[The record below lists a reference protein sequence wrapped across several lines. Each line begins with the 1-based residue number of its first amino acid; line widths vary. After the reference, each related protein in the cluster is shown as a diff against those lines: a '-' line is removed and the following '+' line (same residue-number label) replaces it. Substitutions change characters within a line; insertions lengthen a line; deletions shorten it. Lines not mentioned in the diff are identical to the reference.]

1 MLRVLFNLKI
11 KKTNK
16 TLLLLSALVIG
27 VATLWFTNSLV
38 KDLKNEE
45 RTKVKI
51 WAKATEQTT
60 DIDNLDEDISFIFEV
75 INHNNTIPVILSD
88 DQGKILYHKNFPP
101 NKIKKEGYLQKE
113 LLLMKENSEPIVF
126 EYADGKENRIYYKDS
141 IILTRLKFFP
151 YVMLLIVT
159 LFILIGYLAFSASRK
174 SEQNKVWAGMARE
187 TAHQIGTP
195 LSSLMGWITLL
206 QAKEGVDDI
215 AIEMNKDI
223 LRLQTIA
230 ERFSKIGSQPELVK
244 LDLTKVLKRSFNY
257 MKDRSS
263 AKVKYEMDVP
273 SPVFASINPQLF
285 GWVVENIIRNAID
298 ALEQKGTIFLSVK
311 EQNKKIYIDITD
323 TGKGIKS
330 SELKTVFEPGFTTKK
345 RGWGLGLS
353 LVKRIVEEYHKGQVF
368 VLSSEL
374 TKGTTFRVVLNKA

>member
-1 MLRVLFNLKI
+1 LKQN
-11 KKTNK
+11 KTNK

-27 VATLWFTNSLV
+27 IATLWFINGLV
-38 KDLKNEE
+38 KDLKSEE

-60 DIDNLDEDISFIFEV
+60 HIDNLDEDISFVFEV
-75 INHNNTIPVILSD
+75 INHNSTIPVILTD
-88 DQGKILYHKNFPP
+88 DSGKILYHKNFPL
-101 NKIKKEGYLQKE
+101 NKVEKEGYLNRQ

-141 IILTRLKFFP
+141 IILTRLKYFP
-151 YVMLLIVT
+151 YVILLVVA

-195 LSSLMGWITLL
+195 LSSLMGWVALL
-206 QAKEGVDDI
+206 QEKSGVDDI
-215 AIEMNKDI
+215 ALEMNKDI

-230 ERFSKIGSQPELVK
+230 ERFSKIGSQPELSEQ
-244 LDLTKVLKRSFNY
+244 DITKVLKRSFNY

-263 AKVKYEMDVP
+263 AKVIYKLDVK
-273 SPVFASINPQLF
+273 SPFYAAINPQLF
-285 GWVVENIIRNAID
+285 GWVIENILRNAID
-298 ALEQKGTIFLSVK
+298 ALEQKGTITLSIK
-311 EQNKKIYIDITD
+311 EHNKKILIDIKD
-323 TGKGIKS
+323 SGKGIKS
-330 SELKTVFEPGFTTKK
+330 NELKTVFEPGFTTKK

-353 LVKRIVEEYHKGQVF
+353 LVKRIVEDYHKGQVF
-368 VLSSEL
+368 VHTSEL
-374 TKGTTFRVVLNKA
+374 NKGTTFRIILNKA

>member
-1 MLRVLFNLKI
+1 MLFNLKI

-113 LLLMKENSEPIVF
+113 LLLMKKNSEPIVF

-159 LFILIGYLAFSASRK
+159 LFIIIGYLAFSASRK

-230 ERFSKIGSQPELVK
+230 ERFSKIGSQPELFK
-244 LDLTKVLKRSFNY
+244 LDLTKVLKHSFNY

-263 AKVKYEMDVP
+263 AKVKYEIDVP

-285 GWVVENIIRNAID
+285 GWVIENIIRNAID
-298 ALEQKGTIFLSVK
+298 ALEQKGTIFLSIK

-353 LVKRIVEEYHKGQVF
+353 LVKRIIEEYHKGQVF

-374 TKGTTFRVVLNKA
+374 TKGTTFRVILNKA

>member
-1 MLRVLFNLKI
+1 MKQN
-11 KKTNK
+11 KTNK

-27 VATLWFTNSLV
+27 IATLWFTNGLV
-38 KDLKNEE
+38 KDLKSEE

-60 DIDNLDEDISFIFEV
+60 HIDNLDEDISFVFEV
-75 INHNNTIPVILSD
+75 INHNNTIPVILTD
-88 DQGKILYHKNFPP
+88 DSGKILYHKNFPL
-101 NKIKKEGYLQKE
+101 NKVEKEGYLNRQ

-141 IILTRLKFFP
+141 IILTRLKYFP
-151 YVMLLIVT
+151 YVILLVVA

-195 LSSLMGWITLL
+195 LSSLMGWVALL
-206 QAKEGVDDI
+206 QEKPGVDDI
-215 AIEMNKDI
+215 ALEMNKDI

-230 ERFSKIGSQPELVK
+230 ERFSKIGSQPELSEQ
-244 LDLTKVLKRSFNY
+244 DITKVLKRSFNY

-263 AKVKYEMDVP
+263 AKVIYKLDVK
-273 SPVFASINPQLF
+273 SPFYAAINPQLF
-285 GWVVENIIRNAID
+285 GWVIENILRNAID
-298 ALEQKGTIFLSVK
+298 ALEQKGTITLSIK
-311 EQNKKIYIDITD
+311 EHNKKILIDIKD
-323 TGKGIKS
+323 SGKGIKS
-330 SELKTVFEPGFTTKK
+330 NELKTVFEPGFTTKK

-353 LVKRIVEEYHKGQVF
+353 LVKRIVEDYHKGQVF
-368 VLSSEL
+368 VNTSEL
-374 TKGTTFRVVLNKA
+374 NKGTTFRIILNKA

>member
-1 MLRVLFNLKI
+1 MKQN
-11 KKTNK
+11 KTNK

-27 VATLWFTNSLV
+27 IATLWFTNGLV
-38 KDLKNEE
+38 KDLKSEE

-60 DIDNLDEDISFIFEV
+60 HIDNLDEDISFVFEV
-75 INHNNTIPVILSD
+75 INHNNTIPVILTD
-88 DQGKILYHKNFPP
+88 DSGKILYHKNFPL
-101 NKIKKEGYLQKE
+101 NKVEKEGYLNRQ

-141 IILTRLKFFP
+141 IILTRLKYFP
-151 YVMLLIVT
+151 YVILLVVA

-195 LSSLMGWITLL
+195 LSSLMGWVALL
-206 QAKEGVDDI
+206 QEKPGVDDI
-215 AIEMNKDI
+215 ALEMNKDI

-230 ERFSKIGSQPELVK
+230 ERFSKIGSQPELSEQ
-244 LDLTKVLKRSFNY
+244 DITKVLKRSFNY

-263 AKVKYEMDVP
+263 AKVIYKLDVK
-273 SPVFASINPQLF
+273 SPFYAAINPQLF
-285 GWVVENIIRNAID
+285 GWVIENILRNAID
-298 ALEQKGTIFLSVK
+298 ALEQKGTITLSIK
-311 EQNKKIYIDITD
+311 EHNKKILIDIKD
-323 TGKGIKS
+323 SGKGIKS
-330 SELKTVFEPGFTTKK
+330 NELKTVFDPGFTTKK

-353 LVKRIVEEYHKGQVF
+353 LVKRIVEDYHKGQVF
-368 VLSSEL
+368 VNTSEL
-374 TKGTTFRVVLNKA
+374 NKGTTFRIIINKA

>member
-1 MLRVLFNLKI
+1 MKQN
-11 KKTNK
+11 KTNK

-27 VATLWFTNSLV
+27 IATLWFTNGLV
-38 KDLKNEE
+38 KDLKSEE

-60 DIDNLDEDISFIFEV
+60 HIDNLDEDISFVFEV
-75 INHNNTIPVILSD
+75 INHNNTIPVILTD
-88 DQGKILYHKNFPP
+88 DSGKILYHKNFPL
-101 NKIKKEGYLQKE
+101 NKVEKEGYLNRQ

-141 IILTRLKFFP
+141 IILTRLKYFP
-151 YVMLLIVT
+151 YVILLVVA

-195 LSSLMGWITLL
+195 LSSLMGWVALL
-206 QAKEGVDDI
+206 QEKPGVDDI
-215 AIEMNKDI
+215 ALEMNKDI

-230 ERFSKIGSQPELVK
+230 ERFSKIGSQPELSEQ
-244 LDLTKVLKRSFNY
+244 DITKVLKRSFNY

-263 AKVKYEMDVP
+263 AKVIYKLDVK
-273 SPVFASINPQLF
+273 SPFYAAINPQLF
-285 GWVVENIIRNAID
+285 GWVIENILRNAID
-298 ALEQKGTIFLSVK
+298 ALEQKGTITLSIK
-311 EQNKKIYIDITD
+311 EHNKKILIDIKD
-323 TGKGIKS
+323 SGKGIKS
-330 SELKTVFEPGFTTKK
+330 NELKTVFEPGFTTKN

-353 LVKRIVEEYHKGQVF
+353 LVKRIVEDYHKGQVF
-368 VLSSEL
+368 VHTSEL
-374 TKGTTFRVVLNKA
+374 NKGTTFRIILNKA

>member
-1 MLRVLFNLKI
+1 LKQN
-11 KKTNK
+11 KTNK

-27 VATLWFTNSLV
+27 IATLWFTNGLV
-38 KDLKNEE
+38 KDLKSEE

-60 DIDNLDEDISFIFEV
+60 HIDNLDEDISFVFEV
-75 INHNNTIPVILSD
+75 INHNNTIPVILTD
-88 DQGKILYHKNFPP
+88 DSGKILYHKNFPL
-101 NKIKKEGYLQKE
+101 NKVEKEGYLNRQ

-141 IILTRLKFFP
+141 IILTRLKYFP
-151 YVMLLIVT
+151 YVILLVVA

-195 LSSLMGWITLL
+195 LSSLMGWVALL
-206 QAKEGVDDI
+206 QEKPGVDDI
-215 AIEMNKDI
+215 ALEMNKDI

-230 ERFSKIGSQPELVK
+230 ERFSKIGSQPELSEQ
-244 LDLTKVLKRSFNY
+244 DITKVLKRSFNY

-263 AKVKYEMDVP
+263 AKVIYKLDVK
-273 SPVFASINPQLF
+273 SPFYAAINPQLF
-285 GWVVENIIRNAID
+285 GWVIENILRNAID
-298 ALEQKGTIFLSVK
+298 ALEQKGTITLSIK
-311 EQNKKIYIDITD
+311 EHNKKILIDIKD
-323 TGKGIKS
+323 SGKGIKAN
-330 SELKTVFEPGFTTKK
+330 ELKTVFEPGFTTKN

-353 LVKRIVEEYHKGQVF
+353 LVKRIVEDYHKGQVF
-368 VLSSEL
+368 VHTSEL
-374 TKGTTFRVVLNKA
+374 NKGTTFRIIINKA